1 MQFGCHADEL
11 TAQTN
16 HGLIDCRLK
25 ELVTNIN

>member
-1 MQFGCHADEL
+1 MQFSCHAQEL
-11 TAQTN
+11 TAHTS